1 MRNIAAALAVAAGA
15 LTLMAFSTPGEISRS
30 PEAQAKLEK
39 WLAGRI
45 ATDTKTCVETH
56 VTANPI
62 GIDDHTVLFRDGP
75 RIWRNDLRSGT
86 NCGSLDRQSTIVT
99 ASQANRMCNGDD
111 FGIYQN
117 GTMVGAC
124 TLGDFV
130 LYKKQ

>member
-1 MRNIAAALAVAAGA
+1 MRKMTVTLAVTAGA
-15 LTLMAFSTPGEISRS
+15 LSLMAFSTPNELSRS
-30 PEAQAKLEK
+30 PDAQAKLDK

-45 ATDTKTCVETH
+45 ATDTKTCFETH

-62 GIDDHTVLFRDGP
+62 GIDDRTVLFRDGP
-75 RIWRNDLRSGT
+75 RVWRNDLRSGS
-86 NCGSLDRQSTIVT
+86 NCGKLDRQSVIVT

-117 GTMVGAC
+117 GTLVGAC

-130 LYKKQ
+130 LYKKP